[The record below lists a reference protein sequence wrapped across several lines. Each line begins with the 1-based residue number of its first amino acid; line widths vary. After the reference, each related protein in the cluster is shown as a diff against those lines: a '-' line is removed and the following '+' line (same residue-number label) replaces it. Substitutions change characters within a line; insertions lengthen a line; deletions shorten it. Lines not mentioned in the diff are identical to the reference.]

1 MAYLDLLQGPK
12 NLRAEGVVVVV
23 DDVFDLPRP
32 VYDNALQVLYQILEI
47 GICVKKYVV
56 VGWILCWILSRTR
69 SIGSCEDGMHGSKC
83 LGAVGED
90 RDIKLV

>member
-47 GICVKKYVV
+47 GIV
-56 VGWILCWILSRTR
+56 
-69 SIGSCEDGMHGSKC
+69 
-83 LGAVGED
+83 
-90 RDIKLV
+90 